1 MKHIIRF
8 VITAY
13 ILGFAGAVMVNAQN
27 KIIYIKQDAKGK
39 NDGSSWADA
48 FSNFDSLFTNLED
61 GLEVWISKGEYT
73 GGGKIEWKLS
83 GYNVSI
89 FGGFDG
95 TETSIFGRDIKKNET
110 KINGYKQ
117 LNTLKFQNGRYL
129 LDGLIIQN
137 GKAKGLENKGQYDC
151 EYWGPAV
158 FSCRGGGVHVYSDS
172 VDKPCNLTIKNC
184 IIRKNSALDGG
195 GIYVDSNQGGIC
207 GLIMDSCE
215 VRENYAEEFGGGIV
229 ISMGKAEQLP
239 VRITN
244 TIIEKNNSGYDVG
257 GLVFG
262 SDNDSTIIELI
273 NCKVSQNKALVIGG
287 VSLSGSLKYPAR
299 IENCQFSDNYATN
312 FNGGGIGAL
321 SVGYTEVR
329 NCIFLNNT
337 GWDGNFY
344 VRTSNFTNCV
354 FAKNKSYLPEGN
366 LFEIFEWGLPP
377 PNERSNFYNCSFYDE
392 TKGAKHLFPLIGQNV
407 NFNNCAFEVTDTNL
421 IFFKTVVDTVT
432 FNYCSFNRKGL
443 SDKFTAKP
451 VSADLLQINNCLWD
465 TPAGFRDTISNDFR
479 LSSCSPLINKG
490 SNEYIAYLDS
500 TDLSGDARV
509 QEDQIDIGAY
519 ETTGVQISY
528 TTQANL
534 CAVDSTGMITV
545 TATGGLPVYGLEYN
559 GVQHDTLILNNIQSG
574 EQIIRFYDGTQCSI
588 DIVAKFGPE
597 HISFDTLIVDA
608 GSKTS
613 KDGAIKLSNIQ
624 GGNPPLL
631 FSWSPV
637 ISASDSIGG
646 LEPGKYTLTVTD
658 SAGCTEAFSFYVSYP
673 DAVDE
678 WLLQRNI
685 KLYPNPTSTMLTL
698 ELSTGLA
705 HTSSYTIH
713 CYDLLGMRCY
723 TGTLPAYSYLHT
735 IDVSGF
741 APGMYFIELTDDAG
755 NMRVEKF
762 VRE

>member
-1 MKHIIRF
+1 MRHIVESVF
-8 VITAY
+8 LVLL
-13 ILGFAGAVMVNAQN
+13 LGLGVTNLMSAQS
-27 KIIYIKQDAKGK
+27 KIIFVKQDAKGK
-39 NDGSSWADA
+39 NDGSSWEDA

-95 TETSIFGRDIKKNET
+95 TETSIFDRDIKKNET

-137 GKAKGLENKGQYDC
+137 GKAKGLNIGPDLYDC

-158 FSCRGGGVHVYSDS
+158 FSCRGGGIHVYSDS

-184 IIRKNSALDGG
+184 IIRKNSALFGG
-195 GIYVDSNQGGIC
+195 GLYIDSTPGGVC
-207 GLIMDSCE
+207 GLLMDSCE
-215 VRENYAEEFGGGIV
+215 VRENYAEEQGGGIY
-229 ISMGKAEQLP
+229 IIGGKAKQLP
-239 VRITN
+239 FIISN
-244 TIIEKNNSGYDVG
+244 TIIESNASSNTGGILYASKDANGEFELRNCDLSKNLAN
-257 GLVFG
+257 
-262 SDNDSTIIELI
+262 
-273 NCKVSQNKALVIGG
+273 VIGG
-287 VSLSGSLKYPAR
+287 AAIGGHDNKRSKIL
-299 IENCQFSDNYATN
+299 NCRFMNNKGTNY
-312 FNGGGIGAL
+312 NGGGLGAML
-321 SVGYTEVR
+321 ISTADVR
-329 NCIFLNNT
+329 NCVFNGNI
-337 GWDGNFY
+337 GWSGNFRAR
-344 VRTSNFTNCV
+344 RTNFTNCV
-354 FAKNKSYLPEGN
+354 FAKNKSYYPEDN
-366 LFEIFEWGLPP
+366 LFEIFEWGNPP
-377 PNERSNFYNCSFYDE
+377 PDERSNFYNCSFYDE
-392 TKGAKHLFPLIGQNV
+392 TKGAKHLFPFIGQNV

-735 IDVSGF
+735 IDVSAF
-741 APGMYFIELTDDAG
+741 APGMYFIELTDGAG